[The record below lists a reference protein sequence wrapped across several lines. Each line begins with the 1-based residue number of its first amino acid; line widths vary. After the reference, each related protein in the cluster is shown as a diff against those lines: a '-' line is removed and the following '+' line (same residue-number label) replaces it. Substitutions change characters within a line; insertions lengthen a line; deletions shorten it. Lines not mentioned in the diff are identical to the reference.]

1 MLKIFV
7 NYVVFHLEEI
17 FIGYIKQIQHTHF
30 VKSVFKQICKFSF
43 SFLFFLL
50 NLKFLIRVGTGKS
63 PDDFVQENTRN
74 IEEWTDQETLL
85 LLKAIE
91 TYPDNWETIAEQ
103 VGTKTKEQC
112 ILHFIRLPIEDHH
125 VDAYSK
131 GKHLY
136 DNNNNNSDSHSS
148 TNPIISLIELLTNS
162 VDPKAASV
170 AYKAVIEYY
179 KNENNDDPM
188 EDIDNSS
195 KSNENNLSVQIKA
208 AAAAILC
215 ESKVKASII
224 AEQEEQEIKSI
235 VQEII
240 DLQLK
245 KVQLKLEKFEELEKI
260 IESDRREVCCFKI
273 KI

>member
-1 MLKIFV
+1 
-7 NYVVFHLEEI
+7 
-17 FIGYIKQIQHTHF
+17 
-30 VKSVFKQICKFSF
+30 
-43 SFLFFLL
+43 
-50 NLKFLIRVGTGKS
+50 
-63 PDDFVQENTRN
+63 
-74 IEEWTDQETLL
+74 
-85 LLKAIE
+85 
-91 TYPDNWETIAEQ
+91 
-103 VGTKTKEQC
+103 
-112 ILHFIRLPIEDHH
+112 
-125 VDAYSK
+125 
-131 GKHLY
+131 
-136 DNNNNNSDSHSS
+136 
-148 TNPIISLIELLTNS
+148 
-162 VDPKAASV
+162 
-170 AYKAVIEYY
+170 
-179 KNENNDDPM
+179 M

-240 DLQLK
+240 ELQLK